1 MIARAQKL
9 GLHVVEAP
17 GPTIE
22 KLLVMLTLQTA
33 GVLHKGYPK
42 VAL

>member
-9 GLHVVEAP
+9 GLRVIEPP
-17 GPTIE
+17 GQTLE
-22 KLLVMLTLQTA
+22 RLLVLLTMQTA
-33 GVLHKGYPK
+33 GVHHTGYPK